1 MNISLVAERYAA
13 ALFELA
19 TEKNL
24 VDEVSEDSRLISQT
38 CENSRDLRL
47 FLKSPIINT
56 GKKRAVLHDIFE
68 KNVHQITLTYLL
80 IMARKNREA
89 LIPEIASQV
98 IELYQSYKN
107 ILTVHFKSPVLP
119 DQGTRKKVLEL
130 MKNYTKSDID
140 LKAEIDESLIGGFV
154 LSWQDK
160 QYDASIRREIEEM
173 RNTIAKVNLFKKRFQ

>member
-19 TEKNL
+19 AEKNL
-24 VDEVSEDSRLISQT
+24 VDEVFSDARLISKT
-38 CENSRDLRL
+38 CESSRDLRL

-80 IMARKNREA
+80 IMARKNRES
-89 LIPEIASQV
+89 LIPEIAFK
-98 IELYQSYKN
+98 IIDLYQSYKN

-119 DQGTRKKVLEL
+119 DPGIRNKVFEL

-160 QYDASIRREIEEM
+160 QYDASIRREIDEM
-173 RNTIAKVNLFKKRFQ
+173 RNAIAKVNLYKKGF

>member
-19 TEKNL
+19 AEKNL
-24 VDEVSEDSRLISQT
+24 VEELYADSQLISQT
-38 CENSRDLRL
+38 CKNSRDLRL

-68 KNVHQITLTYLL
+68 KDVHQISLTYML
-80 IMARKNREA
+80 IMVRKNREA
-89 LIPEIASQV
+89 LIPEIALQI
-98 IELYQSYKN
+98 IELYLSYKN

-119 DQGTRKKVLEL
+119 DPETRTTVLEL
-130 MKNYTKSDID
+130 MKNYTQSDID

-154 LSWQDK
+154 LSWKDK
-160 QYDASIRREIEEM
+160 QYDASIRREIEGL
-173 RNTIAKVNLFKKRFQ
+173 RNAIAKVNLYKKGF

>member
-19 TEKNL
+19 TEKNK
-24 VDEVSEDSRLISQT
+24 VNEIYADSKLISQT

-47 FLKSPIINT
+47 FLQSPIINS
-56 GKKRAVLHDIFE
+56 GKKKAILQDIFGKE
-68 KNVHQITLTYLL
+68 VDAITLSYML
-80 IMARKNREA
+80 IMVRKNRES
-89 LIPEIASQV
+89 LIPEIALQ
-98 IELYQSYKN
+98 IIQLYLNYKN

-119 DQGTRKKVLEL
+119 DPEVRKNVLEL

-160 QYDASIRREIEEM
+160 QYDASIRREIEQM
-173 RNTIAKVNLFKKRFQ
+173 RNSIAKVNLYKTGF